1 LFIQRKPI
9 KPKEVYM
16 KVKITQTNLNK
27 ALSLMA
33 RVASVRAPLPILAN
47 ILFKAT
53 ENKLELSA
61 TNLEVAIT
69 NITKSK
75 IDDIGEVTVP
85 AKLLSDFVAQLP
97 KDEIIELSFEGNKL
111 SVQAGSYSSH
121 IQGMSA
127 EDFPALPKIKEG
139 KKIILNKA
147 VLKDALQKT
156 MLAASH
162 DETRPVLGGIYLH
175 SADGKLNIAAT
186 DGYRLAE
193 YAIDGI
199 EETFSAIIPLP
210 SFQDTL
216 KIMQEGSEAEIEV
229 LFDEEQFGVVAGETE
244 LVSRLIEGQYPEYK
258 QLIPEKS
265 DIEFTLDRESLLTA
279 SKLAGLFARESGG
292 SITIKVSESDN
303 LVTVSSVASQVGDN
317 SSDIQAEVTG
327 SGSVVLNVRY
337 LTDALNC
344 FEGNKIK
351 FRFSG
356 SISPCILTDP
366 ENGNYQHVVMPLKS

>member
-1 LFIQRKPI
+1 
-9 KPKEVYM
+9 M

-33 RVASVRAPLPILAN
+33 RAASVRAPLPILAN

-344 FEGNKIK
+344 FESSKIN

-366 ENGNYQHVVMPLKS
+366 ENSNYQHVVMPLKS

>member
-1 LFIQRKPI
+1 
-9 KPKEVYM
+9 M

-33 RVASVRAPLPILAN
+33 RVASTRAPLPILAN
-47 ILFKAT
+47 ILFRTT

-75 IDDIGEVTVP
+75 IDDTGEVTVP

-97 KDEIIELSFEGNKL
+97 KDEVVELSFEGSKL
-111 SVQAGSYSSH
+111 SVKSGVYSSH
-121 IQGMSA
+121 IQGMGA
-127 EDFPALPKIKEG
+127 EDFPVLPKIKEG
-139 KKIILNKA
+139 KRITLKKSI
-147 VLKDALQKT
+147 LKDALQKT
-156 MLAASH
+156 ILAASH
-162 DETRPVLGGIYLH
+162 DETRPVLSGIYLH
-175 SADGKLNIAAT
+175 CMDSKMYIAAT

-193 YAIDGI
+193 YAIDGV
-199 EETFSAIIPLP
+199 EDNFSAIIPLP
-210 SFQDTL
+210 SLQDTL
-216 KIMQEGSEAEIEV
+216 KIMQEDESEDIEI
-229 LFDEEQFGVVAGETE
+229 LFDEGQFGVAAGETE

-265 DIEFTLDRESLLTA
+265 DIEFTLERESLLTA
-279 SKLAGLFARESGG
+279 AKLAGLFARESGG
-292 SITIKVSESDN
+292 SITIKVSETDN
-303 LVTVSSVASQVGDN
+303 IVTVSSVASQVGDN
-317 SSDIQAEVTG
+317 SSDIQAEVNG

-344 FEGNKIK
+344 FESSKIN

-366 ENGNYQHVVMPLKS
+366 ENSNYQHVVMPLKS

>member
-1 LFIQRKPI
+1 
-9 KPKEVYM
+9 M

-33 RVASVRAPLPILAN
+33 RVASTRAPLPILAN

-139 KKIILNKA
+139 KKIILNKV

-193 YAIDGI
+193 YTIDGI

-317 SSDIQAEVTG
+317 SSDIQAEVIG

-344 FEGNKIK
+344 FESSKIN

-366 ENGNYQHVVMPLKS
+366 ENSNYQHVVMPLKS